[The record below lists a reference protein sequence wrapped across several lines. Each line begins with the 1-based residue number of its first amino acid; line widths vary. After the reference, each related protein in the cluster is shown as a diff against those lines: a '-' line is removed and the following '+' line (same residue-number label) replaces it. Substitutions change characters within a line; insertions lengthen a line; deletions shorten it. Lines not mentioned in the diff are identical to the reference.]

1 MATLAV
7 TNSFS
12 AGTTIVAADMNQN
25 FDDVELFINT
35 TPGVVQE
42 DIVDAVGDIL
52 HGDAADSVGKLTVG
66 TNNHVLTADSTV
78 TNVGIKWA
86 AVPAP
91 TTITV
96 ADTTD
101 ATCFVGVFES
111 ATGDLAPKTDGALLY
126 NASTGSLEAT
136 VFTGPL
142 TGLASSATT
151 AGACT
156 GNSATATTAG
166 TVTTAA
172 QGAITSVGTLTGL
185 TLSGAVVAADQ
196 VVGEPQL
203 KDYSETVEDISGTK
217 TAAFDIALADGNVQ
231 TLTVGSGTFNIGIVG
246 ALTDQSNSLTLLLTN
261 GGASTA
267 TFVAGANGGGGNAV
281 HWAGGEAPT
290 FTTSGVDVVCFT
302 SFDGGTNFYG
312 FVGGLD
318 MSIPS

>member
-12 AGTTIVAADMNQN
+12 AGTTIVAADMNTN
-25 FDDVELFINT
+25 FDDVEAFVNT
-35 TPGVVQE
+35 TPGVVQN
-42 DIVDAVGDIL
+42 DIVDVLGDLIVASGADAVSRL
-52 HGDAADSVGKLTVG
+52 AAG

-78 TNVGIKWA
+78 SAHGLKWA
-86 AVPAP
+86 AAP
-91 TTITV
+91 TPTDITV

-101 ATCFVGVFES
+101 TTCYVGLWES
-111 ATGDLAPKTDGALLY
+111 ATGDLAPKTDTGVTY
-126 NASTGSLEAT
+126 NAGTGMLTAT
-136 VFTGPL
+136 GLTGPL
-142 TGLASSATT
+142 TGTLQ
-151 AGACT
+151 
-156 GNSATATTAG
+156 
-166 TVTTAA
+166 TAA
-172 QGAITSVGTLTGL
+172 QGTITSVGTLTGL

-231 TLTVGSGTFNIGIVG
+231 TLTVGAGTFNIGIVG

-267 TFVAGANGGGGNAV
+267 TFVAGGNGGGGNAV
-281 HWAGGEAPT
+281 HWADGEAPT

-302 SFDGGTNFYG
+302 SFDGGTNYYG

>member
-12 AGTTIVAADMNQN
+12 AGTTIVAADMNEN
-25 FDDVELFINT
+25 FDDIEAFVNS

-42 DIVDAVGDIL
+42 DIIDAVGDIL
-52 HGDAADSVGKLTVG
+52 HGDAADSVGKLAVG

-78 TNVGIKWA
+78 SGVGLKWA
-86 AVPAP
+86 AAP
-91 TTITV
+91 TPTDITV

-101 ATCFVGVFES
+101 TTCYVGLWES
-111 ATGDLAPKTDGALLY
+111 ATGDLAPKTDTGVTY
-126 NASTGSLEAT
+126 NAGTGMLTAT
-136 VFTGPL
+136 GLTGPL
-142 TGLASSATT
+142 TGNASGSAL
-151 AGACT
+151 
-156 GNSATATTAG
+156 
-166 TVTTAA
+166 TVTQAA
-172 QGAITSVGTLTGL
+172 QSAITSVGTLTGL
-185 TLSGAVVAADQ
+185 TLSGAGVAADQ
-196 VVGEPQL
+196 VGGEPQL

-231 TLTVGSGTFNIGIVG
+231 TLTVGAGTFNIGIVG

-267 TFVAGANGGGGNAV
+267 TFVAGVNGGGGNAV

-302 SFDGGTNFYG
+302 SFDGGTNYYG

>member
-12 AGTTIVAADMNQN
+12 AGTTIVAADMNEN
-25 FDDVELFINT
+25 FDDIEAFVNS

-42 DIVDAVGDIL
+42 DIIDAVGDIL
-52 HGDAADSVGKLTVG
+52 HGDAADSVGKLAVG

-78 TNVGIKWA
+78 SGVGLKWA
-86 AVPAP
+86 AATTP
-91 TTITV
+91 TDITV

-101 ATCFVGVFES
+101 TTCYVGLWES
-111 ATGDLAPKTDGALLY
+111 ATGDLAPKTDTGVTY
-126 NASTGSLEAT
+126 NAGTGMLTAT
-136 VFTGPL
+136 GLTGPL
-142 TGLASSATT
+142 TGTLQ
-151 AGACT
+151 
-156 GNSATATTAG
+156 
-166 TVTTAA
+166 TAA
-172 QGAITSVGTLTGL
+172 QGTITSVGTLTGL

-231 TLTVGSGTFNIGIVG
+231 TLTVGAGTFNIGIVG

-267 TFVAGANGGGGNAV
+267 TFVAGVNGGGGNAV

-302 SFDGGTNFYG
+302 SFDGGTNYYG

>member
-1 MATLAV
+1 
-7 TNSFS
+7 
-12 AGTTIVAADMNQN
+12 MNQN

-111 ATGDLAPKTDGALLY
+111 ATGALAPKTDGALLY

-151 AGACT
+151 AAACT

-172 QGAITSVGTLTGL
+172 QGAITSVGSLTGL
-185 TLSGAVVAADQ
+185 TVAGNLTVTGQTINHLVIENNGDAAIAPAVGDENTYFVTTHATAVVTLPQDSAQDFEIGTVMYFERNGTGTLTFAAGTGAS
-196 VVGEPQL
+196 VTS
-203 KDYSETVEDISGTK
+203 KDSTLTCADRYTTV
-217 TAAFDIALADGNVQ
+217 AAVKVSADGWS
-231 TLTVGSGTFNIGIVG
+231 LIGNIG
-246 ALTDQSNSLTLLLTN
+246 
-261 GGASTA
+261 
-267 TFVAGANGGGGNAV
+267 
-281 HWAGGEAPT
+281 
-290 FTTSGVDVVCFT
+290 
-302 SFDGGTNFYG
+302 
-312 FVGGLD
+312 
-318 MSIPS
+318 